1 MSTDNKKLES
11 IILLMN
17 ELDGET
23 IQYILEQIG
32 MDEQIHNQLKVKN
45 MINRIDNIEEITKD
59 ITYVTAKIFE
69 MKMFKG
75 NVDENF
81 DKVYKIANDFV
92 SNPPKGF
99 EWGLGLDDEFISD
112 FVFKNTEL

>member
-32 MDEQIHNQLKVKN
+32 MDEQIHK
-45 MINRIDNIEEITKD
+45 
-59 ITYVTAKIFE
+59 
-69 MKMFKG
+69 
-75 NVDENF
+75 
-81 DKVYKIANDFV
+81 
-92 SNPPKGF
+92 SNSQ
-99 EWGLGLDDEFISD
+99 I
-112 FVFKNTEL
+112 